1 MPFARSEMNAKAGE
15 AGCRWGARLARL
27 ALGIGL
33 SAGFLGFLSVGAWA
47 GNPNLE
53 NSGAIN
59 SGAMLIKVGDAPSA
73 MLAQVMPIND
83 TDLAK
88 QVAKGLSEPTP
99 SLMDNISQP
108 RVVLWDEVDRPSN
121 LAGLGGASL
130 TILGGH

>member
-1 MPFARSEMNAKAGE
+1 MPFARSEMNAKAGV
-15 AGCRWGARLARL
+15 AGGRWGARLARM

-33 SAGFLGFLSVGAWA
+33 SAAFLAFLSSGAWA
-47 GNPNLE
+47 GNTNLE
-53 NSGAIN
+53 NSGAL
-59 SGAMLIKVGDAPSA
+59 LIKVGDAPSA
-73 MLAQVMPIND
+73 MLARVMPIND

-88 QVAKGLSEPTP
+88 QVAKGLSGPTP

-108 RVVLWDEVDRPSN
+108 RVVLWDEVDRPAN